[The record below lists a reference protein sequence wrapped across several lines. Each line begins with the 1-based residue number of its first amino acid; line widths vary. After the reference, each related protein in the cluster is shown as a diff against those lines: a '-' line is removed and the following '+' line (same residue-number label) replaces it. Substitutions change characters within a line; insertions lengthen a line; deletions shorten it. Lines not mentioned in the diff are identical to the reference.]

1 MDSNSLKLKI
11 FVFLIFVVNVCGFSA
26 PRGSYNKK
34 VIAAMS
40 NRNYAELETL
50 ARGFERKL
58 DPEIAYFAGL
68 HFEENKNEDLAKRF
82 YDFGWKKAEPY
93 MAKMC
98 AQRRIGLSVKVTPMS
113 VIEKFNRN
121 YPGDMAGKI
130 ALANNAY
137 ETKNYKKVIQTV
149 GLPSLNEFSKPPV
162 MLRTDNFKRQRQIT
176 EQLEGENRMAFLRI
190 FSLFHLKD
198 KRFISYLR
206 TWVSNWEISQHHTEF
221 FKQWQEQEDLFS
233 VEKHYGEDLLQAM
246 YILQM
251 RLSVKNREYTKA
263 VGFAEKI
270 YTASRLLPPPTLSD
284 YCRGYFFS
292 YTEDKELKK
301 ILASNIKISK
311 DPYCL
316 FFSNFYS
323 GRLAVRE
330 KKYDTAMDFFRV
342 AMDFAP
348 TGDNYDNALWYYF
361 DTALR
366 FSFDHVLAA
375 LYSYGKRINDKEYF
389 EDFFTSLSL
398 SLLNK
403 KQWNSYVKVFNTIA
417 ELPLGEIISQ
427 YAYVSARLLEEDYA
441 KNPTPAVS
449 LRKVIENAYLTAYN
463 SAKGGQYYRVLAA
476 KKLAMPIESVIG
488 SKNSRSS
495 VPDEG
500 DKDFENL
507 LEGYAKYGFEKRVF
521 SEFIK
526 DYYSVS
532 LKSATKLSKLLYQKG
547 SGDSLLYA
555 HSLRILSYASGREGV
570 MISKDVLMGLYP
582 RPFLK
587 EVQEMAK
594 KYNISE
600 YILFG
605 LVRTES
611 FFQSNVHSHAGA
623 IGLSQ
628 LMPST
633 AKDVARALKLTNYN
647 LYNPRTNLNFGAYY
661 LGELIRRLD
670 GSQLLA
676 LFSYNGGITRV
687 RGWVKQNPHMPL
699 DLLLEVVPILET
711 RDYGRKVLSASVIYG
726 YLYYGV
732 NYNKIVD
739 EIMSKR

>member
-1 MDSNSLKLKI
+1 
-11 FVFLIFVVNVCGFSA
+11 
-26 PRGSYNKK
+26 
-34 VIAAMS
+34 
-40 NRNYAELETL
+40 
-50 ARGFERKL
+50 
-58 DPEIAYFAGL
+58 
-68 HFEENKNEDLAKRF
+68 
-82 YDFGWKKAEPY
+82 
-93 MAKMC
+93 
-98 AQRRIGLSVKVTPMS
+98 
-113 VIEKFNRN
+113 
-121 YPGDMAGKI
+121 
-130 ALANNAY
+130 
-137 ETKNYKKVIQTV
+137 
-149 GLPSLNEFSKPPV
+149 
-162 MLRTDNFKRQRQIT
+162 
-176 EQLEGENRMAFLRI
+176 
-190 FSLFHLKD
+190 
-198 KRFISYLR
+198 
-206 TWVSNWEISQHHTEF
+206 
-221 FKQWQEQEDLFS
+221 
-233 VEKHYGEDLLQAM
+233 VEKYYGEDLLQAL
-246 YILQM
+246 YVLQM
-251 RLSVKNREYTKA
+251 RLSVKNREYAKS
-263 VGFAEKI
+263 VEFAEKI
-270 YTASRLLPPPTLSD
+270 YTASRLLPSPTLSD
-284 YCRGYFFS
+284 YYRGYFFS
-292 YTEDKELKK
+292 YTADSDLKK
-301 ILASNIKISK
+301 ILTANIKSSK
-311 DPYCL
+311 DPQCL
-316 FFSNFYS
+316 FLSNFYR

-330 KKYDTAMDFFRV
+330 KDYETAMDFFKV

-361 DTALR
+361 DTAQR
-366 FSFDHVLAA
+366 ISFDHVLAA

-403 KQWNSYVKVFNTIA
+403 KQWNSYVKVFTTIA

-441 KNPTPAVS
+441 KNPTPALS

-463 SAKGGQYYRVLAA
+463 AAKGGQYYRVLAA

-488 SKNSRSS
+488 SKNVQSS

-500 DKDFENL
+500 NADFENL
-507 LEGYAKYGFEKRVF
+507 LEGYAKYGFAKRVF
-521 SEFIK
+521 PEFIK

-547 SGDSLLYA
+547 GEDALLYA
-555 HSLRILSYASGREGV
+555 HSLRILSYASGREG
-570 MISKDVLMGLYP
+570 MLISKDVLMGLYP
-582 RPFLK
+582 RPFLA

-594 KYNISE
+594 KYGISE

-633 AKDVARALKLTNYN
+633 AKDVAKALKLTRYN
-647 LYNPRTNLNFGAYY
+647 LYDPRTNLNFGAYY

-687 RGWVKQNPHMPL
+687 RGWVKQNPNMPL